1 MTISTT
7 NQYHIINFKSNDI
20 NQLLFSSLNKIF
32 IDYNQKNSS
41 LIFSLISNNRILN
54 TTEIL
59 INNCYENKT
68 IIKRNT
74 KEQYQ
79 SGRFIIY
86 LIKFI

>member
-1 MTISTT
+1 M
-7 NQYHIINFKSNDI
+7 INFKSNDI
-20 NQLLFSSLNKIF
+20 HQLLFPSINQLL
-32 IDYNQKNSS
+32 IDYNKKTSS
-41 LIFSLISNNRILN
+41 IIFSLISNNKIIN

-79 SGRFIIY
+79 SGRFIY
-86 LIKFI
+86 LFI